1 MRLVIRSAIVA
12 IALVAAQ
19 QAAAVGPWLW
29 TVDGGPGIAGPNGVR
44 YVTRLAGPATK
55 VLAIRD
61 GETLR
66 SVSVPGHWGL
76 QAATLAGGL
85 TGLSGDGRLLVLAP
99 PTRGEPVDVSDV
111 RPRLHARAHAAW
123 NDPAARRLHRR
134 RAQPGREHALSDP
147 APRPGTTSAATRCAP
162 TTCGPGSCSS
172 RVVADKRQ
180 AGWTMHGYP
189 VARAATATEAASTR
203 STAPSNNYPFIH
215 ALDTV
220 GKTAVCVGLPLSW
233 TDQNTLNGARLK
245 LSDDGRRLTVSGPRP
260 RRADHSRHAHLQGH
274 AGRLTTLAR
283 GWEGP

>member
-29 TVDGGPGIAGPNGVR
+29 TVDGGPGIAAPNGVR
-44 YVTRLAGPATK
+44 YVARLSGPATK
-55 VLAIRD
+55 VLANRD

-99 PTRGEPVDVSDV
+99 PTRGEPVDVTTFALVATPTLTQLGTIRLRGDFTVDALSPNGNTLYLIQHLTGNDVARYQVRAYDV
-111 RPRLHARAHAAW
+111 RARK
-123 NDPAARRLHRR
+123 L
-134 RAQPGREHALSDP
+134 LK
-147 APRPGTTSAATRCAP
+147 
-162 TTCGPGSCSS
+162 

-180 AGWTMHGYP
+180 AGWAMHGYP
-189 VARAATATEAASTR
+189 MARAATATGSRVYTLY
-203 STAPSNNYPFIH
+203 SPGNNYPFIH

-220 GKTAVCVGLPLSW
+220 AMTAVCVGLPLSW
-233 TDQNTLNGARLK
+233 ADPNTLNGARLT
-245 LSDDGRRLTVSGPRP
+245 LSGDGRRLTVSGPRLGETISVDT
-260 RRADHSRHAHLQGH
+260 R
-274 AGRLTTLAR
+274 TFKVTR
-283 GWEGP
+283 GG

>member
-1 MRLVIRSAIVA
+1 MRLVIRFAIVA

-29 TVDGGPGIAGPNGVR
+29 TVEGGRGIAGPSGVR
-44 YVTRLAGPATK
+44 YVTRLAGPDTT

-66 SVSVPGHWGL
+66 SISVPGHWGL

-99 PTRGEPVDVSDV
+99 PTRGEPVDVSEFALVSTPGLMQLGTIRLSGDFTVDALSPNASTLYLIQHLSGNDVSRYQVRAYDV
-111 RPRLHARAHAAW
+111 RARQ
-123 NDPAARRLHRR
+123 L
-134 RAQPGREHALSDP
+134 L
-147 APRPGTTSAATRCAP
+147 
-162 TTCGPGSCSS
+162 S

-189 VARAATATEAASTR
+189 VARAATASGSRVYTLYS
-203 STAPSNNYPFIH
+203 PGNNYPFIH

-220 GKTAVCVGLPLSW
+220 AKTAVCVGLPLSW
-233 TDQNTLNGARLK
+233 ADQNTLNGARLK
-245 LSDDGRRLTVSGPRP
+245 LSDDGRRLTVSGPRLGAP
-260 RRADHSRHAHLQGH
+260 ITVDTRTFKVTRAG
-274 AGRLTTLAR
+274 
-283 GWEGP
+283 